1 MYSHRGKEYGTLVC
15 TLCVLCYVLYRV
27 LCASKCAMYSVGNG
41 VYSHGPSR
49 VQCTLSVLCLYS
61 ECTFGAQRGVRKVQ
75 TEYTSCAEYNV
86 KYVEYI
92 QSIRGST

>member
-1 MYSHRGKEYGTLVC
+1 MYYECTLIGEEYGTFVC

-27 LCASKCAMYSVGNG
+27 LCTSKCAMYSVENG
-41 VYSHGPSR
+41 VFSHGR
-49 VQCTLSVLCLYS
+49 VEYTVLWLYS
-61 ECTFGAQRGVRKVQ
+61 ECTFGAQREVREVQ
-75 TEYTSCAEYNV
+75 PEYTSCAEYNV